1 MHSVTI
7 ETDRLLLR
15 ALSPKDAEA
24 AFVWL
29 SDPEVNRYVRYT
41 LYKSMDEARAWLNY
55 VTDNPNEFG
64 VVRKED
70 GLLIGACS
78 LFISVKAAN
87 RWELG
92 YNLRR
97 DCWGQG
103 YATEL
108 AKALLRHAQ
117 ETYGAQD
124 FVAAHAVGNPAS
136 GRVMEKC
143 GFTYSHDGES
153 EKFDGS
159 VHYYVKYYTLHVN
172 SFTQTKFNAVQSV
185 LNQLDPYG
193 LLASGAPADEFES
206 EARAISR
213 LITSRS
219 SVDEIAQAIANVMNQ
234 AFDQHD
240 SETTYTEAALAIH
253 NAFKHID

>member
-1 MHSVTI
+1 MHSVTL

-15 ALSPKDAEA
+15 ALSSQDVEA

-41 LYKSMDEARAWLNY
+41 LYKSVDEARAWLDY
-55 VTDNPNEFG
+55 VRDNPCEFG
-64 VVRKED
+64 VVRKAD

-78 LFISVKAAN
+78 LFICDKAAN
-87 RWELG
+87 RWEIG

-117 ETYGAQD
+117 ETYGAHD
-124 FVAAHAVGNPAS
+124 FVAVHAVGNPAS
-136 GRVMEKC
+136 GRVIEKC

-159 VHYYVKYYTLHVN
+159 VHYRVKFYTLH
-172 SFTQTKFNAVQSV
+172 
-185 LNQLDPYG
+185 
-193 LLASGAPADEFES
+193 
-206 EARAISR
+206 
-213 LITSRS
+213 
-219 SVDEIAQAIANVMNQ
+219 
-234 AFDQHD
+234 
-240 SETTYTEAALAIH
+240 
-253 NAFKHID
+253 ID